1 MISNPASCIFDGPI
15 NGECFRAYVEQ
26 QLVPVLKPGDIV
38 MDNLGSHKAAA
49 LRRMTRDAGARLWY
63 LPPYSPKL
71 NPIEQASAKIKHW
84 MRAPD
89 RSAPSR
95 MLGDT
100 SATSS
105 LPSILANA
113 PTTCQRRICF
123 RQTVKRSGADW
134 PGAREI
140 FDPRRVLRKC
150 PRAIRSPFLVDELLV
165 SNHEDVTQS
174 GNSLLSAFTGFARL
188 VEKFQLW
195 TCQA

>member
-15 NGECFRAYVEQ
+15 NGECFRANVEQ

-49 LRRMTRDAGARLWY
+49 LRRMTRDAG
-63 LPPYSPKL
+63 SPKL